1 MERRV
6 ILQPVGSQKAQMH
19 FAKTIQGAV
28 DISRIKMFTSLE
40 RGEQLSRIYPDGE
53 VHLWGVKSGEN
64 KRNERMWENIS
75 AGDAV
80 LFFKEG
86 GLFAYATVTIKM
98 KNRDLAEALWKTD
111 EDNEAWEN
119 IYYVNNIKYID
130 RPISYEVLNKAANYY
145 SRYIVRGFS
154 VLGESKSKD
163 ILEYLRI

>member
-1 MERRV
+1 M
-6 ILQPVGSQKAQMH
+6 
-19 FAKTIQGAV
+19 
-28 DISRIKMFTSLE
+28 
-40 RGEQLSRIYPDGE
+40 
-53 VHLWGVKSGEN
+53 HLWGVKSGEN

-130 RPISYEVLNKAANYY
+130 RPISYEVLNKAANYD